1 MVGLENG
8 FQMLLF
14 SMRNIISLRLDRC
27 CFLSFRYFFVWKF
40 KWRFKLTLASLD
52 LFSNRKI
59 LEYPGIINN
68 INFINLQKKIM
79 KKNHIL
85 IYKKYFYLYLEYF
98 FLSLFIFLLF
108 YNYIFFMEQILA
120 VRGEALKKIH
130 LYILVWYVWMV
141 YLSVD

>member
-1 MVGLENG
+1 
-8 FQMLLF
+8 
-14 SMRNIISLRLDRC
+14 
-27 CFLSFRYFFVWKF
+27 
-40 KWRFKLTLASLD
+40 
-52 LFSNRKI
+52 
-59 LEYPGIINN
+59 
-68 INFINLQKKIM
+68 M

-120 VRGEALKKIH
+120 VRGEALKKFH
-130 LYILVWYVWMV
+130 LYILVWCVWMV